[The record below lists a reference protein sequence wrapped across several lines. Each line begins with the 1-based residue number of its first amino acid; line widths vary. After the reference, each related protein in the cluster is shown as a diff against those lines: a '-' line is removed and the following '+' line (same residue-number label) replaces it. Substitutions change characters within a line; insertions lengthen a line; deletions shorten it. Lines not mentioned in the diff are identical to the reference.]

1 MRLTPPTIPV
11 FLIAIVLAILSVA
24 SLYTHIPGIHVF
36 VAGHRYWMMVAAF
49 AVMTAGVVLKG
60 L

>member
-11 FLIAIVLAILSVA
+11 FLLAILLA
-24 SLYTHIPGIHVF
+24 ALDLGDLYVHIPHAHGFIAAHRFGI
-36 VAGHRYWMMVAAF
+36 MVAAF
-49 AVMTAGVVLKG
+49 CVMTAGVVLPG